1 MNSNLIRAIAQSAVQ
16 AGILKAANANDG
28 SVKTT
33 DNTPATIATITTL
46 LYTAG
51 VVEYTVLGLLA
62 DGSAAVTQTSSVR
75 YLNNGSTLVAGTPVA
90 LLPVQTDGLSAS
102 VSVSVSGNDL
112 LIQVAGG
119 ATNTINWQIYLSHRL
134 LNVVPDSTILT

>member
-16 AGILKAANANDG
+16 AGIQKAANSNDG

-33 DNTPATIATITTL
+33 DNTPATIAAITTL
-46 LYTAG
+46 PYTAG